1 MLKYSNPLSL
11 GLVLLLSA
19 CSDFSAQPE
28 TSLPKLTWES
38 ISTIEGNASS
48 ESFANFTFN
57 LNKGAIN
64 ASVDYITA
72 DGSALR
78 DSDYVFSS
86 GTLHFAEASQQQSLA
101 IPLVGD
107 HIIEGNE
114 NFILVLG
121 NAVNLT
127 LTETSAYATIV
138 DDDNPTTIHI
148 SSEPTIEGDAAA
160 LMFTASISHLVD
172 NVSFDYSTAAGSALE
187 ATDYAASSGNV
198 EFTPG
203 LSQELFSV
211 ELVNDDLAEN
221 EEQFSIVLSNPQN
234 ATFATAE
241 VNATIIDDDSPV
253 LTVQDSSITEG
264 DLHEY
269 TQMTFTL
276 TVDWL
281 FANSSVDYELQ
292 SYGAIADEDFQA
304 QSGSLNF
311 GDSLEQHI
319 IVDIYGDHKVEST
332 EQFFLVLSSLQ
343 NLRTQRSEAIGTI
356 YDNDQP
362 ANLLLS
368 ANSAYE
374 PDNLASNSLTL
385 TLSLDAYSEGVGI
398 AYQTLD
404 YEALAGLDYV
414 AEAGVLQMEFDQL
427 QIEHSL
433 QLIGDQIAD
442 GNEHFLLEITEVT
455 GANYDTEQ
463 KFTLTISDD
472 NDDIPI
478 TCLSSGSSLDFG
490 SIESYTEHSRYLTL
504 YNSCDYTIQLDSS
517 NHVLPEGFRFMSQY
531 LLIGGQSSGDWE
543 VRVYPEYEADLSAS
557 ILGKFDLRALIN
569 ESIEDTYYAGFV
581 SQSQNGLDEIEGAYA
596 LQYGQGPDE
605 VYVSGYFGGGLF
617 VYSAEDLD
625 LKQRLVEDEYGH
637 SGLDGSTWIE
647 YNEVYDELLVF
658 GGSRGYAVPFV
669 VYKRNKDTG
678 LFYQAQLASAN
689 DWDAVG
695 GSSISYIDSSMGLIS
710 ANGNQLVLVADNDPT
725 TFADDL
731 LVVYT
736 RSSNGTYQYQ
746 RYTTIGDDIATG
758 WDTNFRVISALAW
771 AERDFNGDIVFLSSS
786 TKNELEIYTLN
797 DNYSFSLRQEFPQA
811 EDSATILEAP
821 KMLAITSD
829 HDFVYLADSG
839 GDAIHIFQAE
849 SNGNYV
855 LLESFTD
862 ADAPDGNLSGP
873 RSLELSSSENHL
885 FVSTRDPAGI
895 VVLARDGNNG
905 LLSYSSQANSLNQH
919 NVPGLDSSLILDVN
933 AFGDRAFLSQYD
945 GHALHAFDLDPVT
958 GNLFFDQVAIRN
970 SADEGFRGLKNP
982 SDVVVDINNEYL
994 YALSPSEEA
1003 VTILALTD
1011 EHGIDYLAQT
1021 YTSADSEYLE
1031 APAQLA
1037 ISPDGEYLLV
1047 LSTSSTRISVFAIG
1061 DGGIEFRSVFGFD
1074 SNASLVDYKPQS
1086 MAITPDNEQLIVLV
1100 SSDDDSDLLVLDYDN
1115 SSGELSSPELL
1126 GSTAHLDQAEEFLIA
1141 ADGSHI
1147 YAIITANDLNEDG
1160 QLIIFDRSA
1169 DGEISYSYTREGDS
1183 SGIKKPIDLAQS
1195 PDGKYLFTSGQLMT
1209 NQTTAVSAI
1218 SVFNAQ
1224 SSLYL
1229 LNQYYQNIPI
1239 LANADVHIVV
1249 GASTVA
1255 LYSAAGELAL
1265 YTYNPETGSMSTV
1278 AILTLEELVNSGSRE
1293 RGIAGMAAGAFGG
1306 DYFYTAG
1313 SDSHAI
1319 GSIKIQ

>member
-1 MLKYSNPLSL
+1 MLKYSDLLTLSL
-11 GLVLLLSA
+11 LLLLSA

-48 ESFANFTFN
+48 ESFATFTFS
-57 LNKGAIN
+57 LNKGAVN
-64 ASVDYITA
+64 ASIDYITA

-86 GTLHFAEASQQQSLA
+86 GTLHFAEASQEQTIA
-101 IPLVGD
+101 IPIVGD

-114 NFILVLG
+114 NFVLVLG

-127 LTETSAYATIV
+127 LAETSAYATIV

-148 SSEPTIEGDAAA
+148 SSEPTMEGDAAA

-172 NVSFDYSTAAGSALE
+172 SVSFDYSTVAGSALE
-187 ATDYAASSGNV
+187 ATDYAASSGNI

-221 EEQFSIVLSNPQN
+221 EEQFSIILSNPQN
-234 ATFATAE
+234 ATFAAAE
-241 VNATIIDDDSPV
+241 VNATIIDDDSPI
-253 LTVQDSSITEG
+253 LTIQDGSITEG

-292 SYGAIADEDFQA
+292 SYGAIAGEDFQA

-311 GDSLEQHI
+311 GDNLEQYI
-319 IVDIYGDHKVEST
+319 IVDIYGDHTVEST
-332 EQFFLVLSSLQ
+332 EQFFLALISLQ
-343 NLRTQRSEAIGTI
+343 NLRTERLEAIGTI

-368 ANSAYE
+368 ATSAYE
-374 PDNLASNSLTL
+374 PDNLERNSLNL

-398 AYQTLD
+398 AYKTLD
-404 YEALAGLDYV
+404 YEALSELDYV
-414 AEAGVLQMEFDQL
+414 AEAGVLQVEFDQL

-433 QLIGDQIAD
+433 QIIGDQIAD
-442 GNEHFLLEITEVT
+442 GNERFMLEITEIT

-472 NDDIPI
+472 NDDIPT

-490 SIESYTEHSRYLTL
+490 SIASYTEHSRYLTL
-504 YNSCDYTIQLDSS
+504 DNSCDQTIQLDST
-517 NHVLPEGFRFMSQY
+517 NHPLPEGFRFTSQY
-531 LLIGGQSSGDWE
+531 LLVGGQSSADWE
-543 VRVYPEYEADLSAS
+543 VRVYPEYEADISAS
-557 ILGKFDLRALIN
+557 ILGKFDLRALIG
-569 ESIEDTYYAGFV
+569 ESVEDTYYAGFV
-581 SQSQNGLDEIEGAYA
+581 AQGQNGLNELEGAYA
-596 LQYGQGPDE
+596 LQYGRASDE

-617 VYSAEDLD
+617 VYSAEDLG
-625 LKQRLVEDEYGH
+625 LKQRLVHNEYGY
-637 SGLDGSTWIE
+637 SGLEASTWIE

-669 VYKRNKDTG
+669 VYKRDNATG
-678 LFYQAQLASAN
+678 LFYQAELASAD
-689 DWDAVG
+689 DWTAVE
-695 GSSISYIDSSMGLIS
+695 GSSISYVDSSMGLVS
-710 ANGNQLVLVADNDPT
+710 ADGNQLVLVADNDPN

-731 LVVYT
+731 LAIYT
-736 RSSNGTYQYQ
+736 RASDGTYQYQ
-746 RYTTIGDDIATG
+746 RHTTIGDSSSTN

-797 DNYSFSLRQEFPQA
+797 NNYSFSLRQEFPQA
-811 EDSATILEAP
+811 EDNATILEAP

-839 GDAIHIFQAE
+839 SDAIHIFQAE
-849 SNGNYV
+849 SNGDYV

-895 VVLARDGNNG
+895 VILARDANNG
-905 LLSYSSQANSLNQH
+905 LLSYSTQVNSLNQY
-919 NVPGLDSSLILDVN
+919 NVPELNSSLMLDIN

-945 GHALHAFDLDPVT
+945 GHALHAFDMDPVT
-958 GNLFFDQVAIRN
+958 GNLFFDQVATRN
-970 SADEGFRGLKNP
+970 SANEGFRGLEKP
-982 SDVVVDINNEYL
+982 SDIVADINSEYL

-1003 VTILALTD
+1003 IAILALTD

-1021 YTSADSEYLE
+1021 YTSADSEYLDE
-1031 APAQLA
+1031 PAQLA

-1047 LSTSSTRISVFAIG
+1047 LSTNLARVSVFAVG
-1061 DGGIEFRSVFGFD
+1061 DGSIEFHSFFSFD
-1074 SNASLVDYKPQS
+1074 SNASLVAYKPQS
-1086 MAITPDNEQLIVLV
+1086 MAITPDNEQLIMLV
-1100 SSDDDSDLLVLDYDN
+1100 RSNDDSDLLVLDYDN

-1141 ADGSHI
+1141 ADGSRV
-1147 YAIITANDLNEDG
+1147 YAIITSNEANEDG
-1160 QLIIFDRSA
+1160 QLIIFDRSV
-1169 DGEISYSYTREGDS
+1169 DGEISYSGTREGDS

-1195 PDGKYLFTSGQLMT
+1195 PDGKYLFISGQLT
-1209 NQTTAVSAI
+1209 LNETTAVGAI
-1218 SVFNAQ
+1218 SILSVQ
-1224 SSLYL
+1224 SNVYL
-1229 LNQYYQNIPI
+1229 LDQYYQNMLI
-1239 LANADVHIVV
+1239 LANADVHLVAS
-1249 GASTVA
+1249 ASTLA

-1265 YTYNPETGSMSTV
+1265 YTYDPISGSINTV
-1278 AILTLEELVNSGSRE
+1278 AILTLEESTNSASRE
-1293 RGIAGMAAGAFGG
+1293 RGIAGMAAGVFSG

-1313 SDSHAI
+1313 SASHAI